1 MSKRISRLAF
11 ALLLFLGG
19 CQKGEEFLHHVVPQP
34 PEVLNFTHKLKELQ
48 GESRVDILWV
58 IDNSAS
64 MGSYQQDVVRNADLF
79 IQEFVK
85 KQTVLDWKMG
95 LVSTDEN
102 EPPYLGFTPSTEL
115 NKSTANP
122 VAAFTGAVNRLGI
135 YGSGIEK
142 PFLCA
147 KRALD
152 SNPGFLRKGAIL
164 ALILLTDAAEQSNMS
179 SQTFLQFLTQQKG
192 GNAKQIVY
200 YGVLG
205 PTDWNCPASDS
216 YWKFASSPYESL
228 RGAIGGKDF
237 PLCSPS
243 FGSNLADMGKDLV
256 KRVTTPRIAL
266 TKRPQVDT
274 LRVSWKGKDL
284 KGGPKSEGG
293 LWTYDFDL
301 NAILFPD
308 LGFAPGDN
316 EEVVI
321 SYEEAMP
328 V

>member
-1 MSKRISRLAF
+1 MRSCVRVLSF
-11 ALLLFLGG
+11 GLFLLMG
-19 CQKGEEFLHHVVPQP
+19 CQKGEDFLHHVVPQP
-34 PEVLNFTHKLKELQ
+34 PETLNFTHKLKELQ

-64 MGSYQQDVVRNADLF
+64 MGSYQQAVIRNADLF

-85 KQTVLDWKMG
+85 KQTILDWKMG
-95 LVSTDEN
+95 LLSTDET
-102 EPPYLGFTPSTEL
+102 EPPYIGFTPGTEL

-122 VAAFTGAVNRLGI
+122 VTAFTSAVNQLGI

-147 KRALD
+147 QRALNN
-152 SNPGFLRKGAIL
+152 SPQFLRQGAIL
-164 ALILLTDAAEQSNMS
+164 ALILLTDAAEQSS
-179 SQTFLQFLTQQKG
+179 IPGKDFVQFLSQLKG
-192 GNAKQIVY
+192 GNLKQVVY

-216 YWKFASSPYESL
+216 YWKFANSPYEAMRGSL
-228 RGAIGGKDF
+228 GGKDF
-237 PLCSPS
+237 PLCSPT

-256 KRVTTPRIAL
+256 KRVTSPRIAL
-266 TKRPQVDT
+266 SKRPQTDT
-274 LRVSWKGKDL
+274 LRVSWRGNEL

-301 NAILFPD
+301 NAIIFPD
-308 LGFAPGDN
+308 LDFAPGDD

-321 SYEEAMP
+321 SYEEAL
-328 V
+328 